1 MKRISI
7 LLFLLSLMLLSY
19 SQQIEIESN
28 TYDSFGLFIKVSDN
42 EAIYFFREASSHN
55 TLHPPSGK
63 IVAQKYTYSENSW
76 SSRWTVFDDPYFD
89 DRNLSGGLNSTGD
102 KIILN
107 FSQIK
112 KVSWV
117 IHFSFMKSIQ
127 STDLSGTSWS
137 SPTILFDNTE
147 NKELIPIYEYQKISN
162 NDRIYSPKTDQAL
175 TDSLGYM
182 YVGQRF
188 YGLKTE
194 LAGTVPLY
202 EHWSP
207 SLQSHIYSI
216 STNRINHQNV
226 DYERKG
232 TVCYVFPE
240 LVENGFP
247 VYNFVNDEKGLSGF
261 SFFKND
267 PNLHDQGFANTG
279 LAFYAFAKFDHIG
292 SFGKSVITN
301 QGDIIVGWYAKN
313 RDAKNYCNTMRST
326 DNGHSWN
333 FFDGK
338 INEGI
343 NFYCEANL
351 NYLGTDTIISI
362 MRNNNLPYMVAQ
374 SLSVDNG
381 QTWSDPALSN
391 IYGSNHI
398 LPYTFYDDATGKIY
412 CCALDRGSKA
422 FTCYSTEKKQI
433 LDSPTNCWHEESFID
448 YFELNG
454 YASAVKFAD
463 SIIMF
468 IYAKEVS
475 PTDCDLFSFTI
486 NTKLPPRAKDKLQKR

>member
-1 MKRISI
+1 MKRIPI
-7 LLFLLSLMLLSY
+7 LLFLLSLMQPSY

-28 TYDSFGLFIKVSDN
+28 TYDSFGLFIKVSDD
-42 EAIYFFREASSHN
+42 EAIYFFRQASSHN

-63 IVAQKYTYSENSW
+63 IVAQKYTYSENTW
-76 SSRWTVFDDPYFD
+76 STRWTVFNDPYFD

-107 FSQIK
+107 FCQIK
-112 KVSWV
+112 KVSGV

-137 SPTILFDNTE
+137 SPTIIFDNTV
-147 NKELIPIYEYQKISN
+147 NKELIPIYEYQKLSN
-162 NDRIYSPKTDQAL
+162 NDHIYTAKTDQAL
-175 TDSLGYM
+175 TDSLGYV

-188 YGLKTE
+188 YGFKT
-194 LAGTVPLY
+194 AKDGSVPLY
-202 EHWSP
+202 EHWNP

-216 STNRINHQNV
+216 GTNPINHQNTG
-226 DYERKG
+226 YERKG
-232 TVCYVFPE
+232 IVCYVFPE
-240 LVENGFP
+240 PVENGFP
-247 VYNFVNDEKGLSGF
+247 VYHFLDDEKGMSGF

-267 PNLHDQGFANTG
+267 PNLHDQGFKNTG
-279 LAFYAFAKFDHIG
+279 LAFYAFAKFDHVG

-313 RDAKNYCNTMRST
+313 RDSKNYCNTMRST
-326 DNGHSWN
+326 DNGQNWT

-351 NYLGTDTIISI
+351 NYLGPDTIVSV
-362 MRNNNLPYMVAQ
+362 MRNNNLPYMAGV
-374 SLSVDNG
+374 SLSVDDG
-381 QTWSDPALSN
+381 QTWTAPTLSN

-398 LPYTFYDDATGKIY
+398 LPYTFYDDATNKIY

-422 FTCYSTEKKQI
+422 FTCYSTEKQQI
-433 LDSPTNCWHEESFID
+433 LKRPRNCWHEEAFID
-448 YFELNG
+448 YFEMNG

-463 SIIMF
+463 SVIMF

-475 PTDCDLFSFTI
+475 PTSCDLFSFKI
-486 NTKLPPRAKDKLQKR
+486 HTKSPSGVSDELQKR